1 VCDVLFEVRAEFLNI
16 IYMIFGFRGLIV
28 NVLGRRTFVELTCF
42 LKRSAWT
49 PSAGS
54 TKAICCMT
62 SSIDHSDGSA
72 GVFGGASE

>member
-1 VCDVLFEVRAEFLNI
+1 MF
-16 IYMIFGFRGLIV
+16 
-28 NVLGRRTFVELTCF
+28 ELTCF

-54 TKAICCMT
+54 MKAICCMT

-72 GVFGGASE
+72 GVFGGASECVVDVAASSSAKIKSRT